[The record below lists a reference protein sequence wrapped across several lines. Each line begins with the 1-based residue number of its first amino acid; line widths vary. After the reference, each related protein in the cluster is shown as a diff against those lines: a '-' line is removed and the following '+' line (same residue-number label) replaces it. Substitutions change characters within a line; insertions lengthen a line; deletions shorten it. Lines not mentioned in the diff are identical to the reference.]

1 MTTGPRD
8 DPTSNLPPEPS
19 LGTPPSIGELVTDAA
34 TEFLENYVSGDWLI
48 AGAVPGVLRAAG
60 RRLRGMGESDQ
71 LPQAAASMSG
81 PVPRTVFNAPL
92 TERRAVAFAS
102 MPLADM
108 KTVNNAFG
116 GSITNVFLAACT
128 LSLRAWLQRHDAV
141 PDAPLLMQVPLSL
154 PDADST
160 TADNGVRRA
169 AALAVY

>member
-1 MTTGPRD
+1 
-8 DPTSNLPPEPS
+8 
-19 LGTPPSIGELVTDAA
+19 
-34 TEFLENYVSGDWLI
+34 
-48 AGAVPGVLRAAG
+48 
-60 RRLRGMGESDQ
+60 MGEPDQ

-102 MPLADM
+102 IPLADM

-141 PDAPLLMQVPLSL
+141 PDGPLLMQVPLSL

-160 TADNGVRRA
+160 TVETSSPSGVSASRCSSTDPCRS
-169 AALAVY
+169 